1 MLSNIYQAI
10 NYENNFKIL
19 AIVCGS
25 ILIILLFKNKKT
37 NLNMNHSLVENLE
50 KIKST
55 LPASVTLV
63 AVSKT
68 KPIFDIEILYQAGQ
82 RIFGENRVEELV
94 KKHADLPHDIDWH
107 MIGHLQSK
115 KVKKI
120 APFIG
125 LIHGVDSM
133 KLLEEINKQA
143 KKNKRV
149 IDCLLQ
155 FHIAK
160 EATKYGLSL
169 SEFNEF
175 LKSKKFNELTNIS
188 VKGVMGMA
196 TFTKDEKVVRK
207 EFQSLI
213 DISKIV
219 KNQFNTASIIS
230 MGMSGD
236 YLLAVEEGSTM
247 IRVGSSI
254 FGVRK

>member
-1 MLSNIYQAI
+1 MEI
-10 NYENNFKIL
+10 
-19 AIVCGS
+19 
-25 ILIILLFKNKKT
+25 
-37 NLNMNHSLVENLE
+37 VENLI
-50 KIKST
+50 KIRENIPENVS
-55 LPASVTLV
+55 LI

-68 KPIFDIEILYQAGQ
+68 KPTNLIELAYGQGQ
-82 RIFGENRVEELV
+82 RDFGENKVQELV
-94 KKHADLPHDIDWH
+94 EKQDSLPKDINWH

-169 SEFNEF
+169 SEFYEF

-196 TFTKDEKVVRK
+196 TFTKDEKVIRK

>member
-1 MLSNIYQAI
+1 
-10 NYENNFKIL
+10 
-19 AIVCGS
+19 
-25 ILIILLFKNKKT
+25 
-37 NLNMNHSLVENLE
+37 
-50 KIKST
+50 
-55 LPASVTLV
+55 
-63 AVSKT
+63 
-68 KPIFDIEILYQAGQ
+68 
-82 RIFGENRVEELV
+82 
-94 KKHADLPHDIDWH
+94 
-107 MIGHLQSK
+107 
-115 KVKKI
+115 
-120 APFIG
+120 
-125 LIHGVDSM
+125 
-133 KLLEEINKQA
+133 
-143 KKNKRV
+143 
-149 IDCLLQ
+149 LLQ

-196 TFTKDEKVVRK
+196 TFTKDEKVIRK

-219 KNQFNTASIIS
+219 KNQFNTANIIS